1 MDLMQ
6 AINNAARDLPD
17 GYIINLGMENGA
29 AWVELIRPDSKEFG
43 FADNIDGADRTLAEQ
58 IKYAVDIAIEA
69 EKSKLVSRTCDQ
81 FSGKSF

>member
-1 MDLMQ
+1 MELDEAVEL
-6 AINNAARDLPD
+6 AAKDLPD

-43 FADNIDGADRTLAEQ
+43 FADDIDGADRTLAEQ

-69 EKSKLVSRTCDQ
+69 ERRSIGR
-81 FSGKSF
+81 

>member
-1 MDLMQ
+1 MELNE
-6 AINNAARDLPD
+6 AVELAAKDLPD

-43 FADNIDGADRTLAEQ
+43 FADNVDGADRTLAEQ

-69 EKSKLVSRTCDQ
+69 EKRRFNGQ
-81 FSGKSF
+81 